1 MDTKKGQ
8 KRTTNF
14 CCVACDFSTEHK
26 AKYERH
32 INTRKHLKRIND
44 TKMIHNDTKKDEKV
58 KEINLY
64 VCKCGKKY
72 KYHSGLY
79 RHKNTCEYKEET
91 VKNDDIKVKENDQI
105 IIDLL
110 KKMDEKDKQIMELI
124 PKVGNNN
131 NNTTNNTN
139 QFNLQVFLNEDC
151 KDAVNWS
158 EFINSIELDLDCLK
172 ELKDSNI
179 TKSISDIVCNKI
191 NELGIYKR
199 PIHCVDQKR
208 KKLCIKNEEDWENED
223 ECVNA
228 LITKGD
234 RKIQH
239 EYIKLINQLEKDH
252 PDWVNDPKLTE
263 EYMEIANKVYQNVD
277 DGKHRAELIKW
288 SIIPK

>member
-8 KRTTNF
+8 KRTQIYTCLF
-14 CCVACDFSTEHK
+14 CDFNTPHK
-26 AKYERH
+26 AKYDRH
-32 INTRKHLKRIND
+32 ILTRKHQKRAND
-44 TKMIHNDTKKDEKV
+44 TIMIHDDTKKDYDE
-58 KEINLY
+58 NSLF

-72 KYHSGLY
+72 RYHSGLY
-79 RHKNTCEYKEET
+79 RHKNTCKYVET
-91 VKNDDIKVKENDQI
+91 ELDNNIKVKENDKI

-131 NNTTNNTN
+131 NNTTTNTN

-151 KDAVNWS
+151 KDAVNWT
-158 EFINSIELDLDCLK
+158 EFIDSIELDLGCLK

-223 ECVNA
+223 DRVNA

-239 EYIKLINQLEKDH
+239 EYIKLINEWENGH
-252 PDWVNDPKLTE
+252 PAWVSDPKLTE

-277 DGKHRAELIKW
+277 DGKHRAELIKG

>member
-1 MDTKKGQ
+1 
-8 KRTTNF
+8 
-14 CCVACDFSTEHK
+14 
-26 AKYERH
+26 
-32 INTRKHLKRIND
+32 
-44 TKMIHNDTKKDEKV
+44 
-58 KEINLY
+58 
-64 VCKCGKKY
+64 
-72 KYHSGLY
+72 
-79 RHKNTCEYKEET
+79 
-91 VKNDDIKVKENDQI
+91 
-105 IIDLL
+105 
-110 KKMDEKDKQIMELI
+110 MDEKDKQIMELI

-158 EFINSIELDLDCLK
+158 EFINSIELDLGCLK

-179 TKSISDIVCNKI
+179 TKSISDVVCNKI

-223 ECVNA
+223 NRVNA

-252 PDWVNDPKLTE
+252 PDWVNDQKLTE